1 MKKRI
6 KSDRAGATTIE
17 YIFVSLMLFMAAI
30 LVIDIGI
37 YFVNLN
43 SVSNSA
49 QNGARLAAVYG
60 GAGETSISKE
70 YGNKNPLESSAG
82 SDAKRLAS
90 GKNLVEKSV
99 INELAQNKSGI
110 TLNIIDVSCTPDK
123 VSRVGERTSCAV
135 TWNYKNLTPFT
146 MLGSKVKDK
155 SKTNLWGERVVNARA
170 YTTKASAES
179 EVLYER

>member
-1 MKKRI
+1 MKKQV

-30 LVIDIGI
+30 FVIDVGM
-37 YFVNLN
+37 YFINLN
-43 SVSNSA
+43 SVTNSA

-60 GAGETSISKE
+60 GAGETSISQE
-70 YGNKNPLESSAG
+70 YGNLNPIEASTS

-90 GKNLVEKSV
+90 NKNLVEKSV

-110 TLNIIDVSCTPDK
+110 TLNILDVNCGPGK
-123 VSRVGERTSCAV
+123 VSRVGERTSCAI

-146 MLGSKVKDK
+146 MLGNKVKDN
-155 SKTNLWGERVVNARA
+155 SKTNLWGERVVNAKA